1 MKSIPLK
8 DILYVS
14 FQLVLFVLF
23 CLPGP
28 QSTVPSAGVLK
39 YSSMVVV
46 SAGFSILLLAIVQLS
61 KNLTPFPS
69 PKADSTLIQEGLY
82 RYVRHPIYSGILLIA
97 SGMSLYDLSI
107 WRGGVTLMLGILFY
121 FKSRYEEI
129 LLQRRFEAYK
139 EYQMKTGRFFP
150 ML

>member
-8 DILYVS
+8 DILYVGL
-14 FQLVLFVLF
+14 QLVLFVLF
-23 CLPGP
+23 FIPGSR
-28 QSTVPSAGVLK
+28 STVPAENFLK
-39 YSSMVVV
+39 YCSIIVVF
-46 SAGFSILLLAIVQLS
+46 AGFIILLLAMLQLN

-97 SGMSLYDLSI
+97 SGMSLYDLSV

-121 FKSRYEEI
+121 FKSRYEEV
-129 LLQRRFEAYK
+129 LLQRRFGAYR

>member
-8 DILYVS
+8 DILYVGL
-14 FQLVLFVLF
+14 QLVLFVLF
-23 CLPGP
+23 FIPGSR
-28 QSTVPSAGVLK
+28 STVPTENFLK
-39 YSSMVVV
+39 YCSIIVVFE
-46 SAGFSILLLAIVQLS
+46 GFIILLLAMLQLN

-97 SGMSLYDLSI
+97 SGMSLYDLSV

-121 FKSRYEEI
+121 FKSRYEEV
-129 LLQRRFEAYK
+129 LLQRRFGAYR